1 MHANEDEKCQN
12 AHPLPP
18 SEANGYPFFSW
29 AGLRIVEAIEGSSTI
44 ELDVQHHHR
53 GGGGTEAVNGGII
66 AYMFDGILGT
76 AVRSIWTDDVVGQ
89 VTITLNIQYQ
99 RMIAAKH
106 RIVGHG
112 RVVRAGSSMVFVE
125 GEILDE
131 SEQVAAECTGIYR
144 IFRQREGSKME

>member
-1 MHANEDEKCQN
+1 MHHEGDQHKNS
-12 AHPLPP
+12 HPLPP

-29 AGLRIVEAIEGSSTI
+29 AGLRIIEAKDGHSTL

-53 GGGGTEAVNGGII
+53 GGGGTDAVNGGIV
-66 AYMFDGILGT
+66 AYMFDGLLGT
-76 AVRSIWTDDVVGQ
+76 AVRSIWTDDIVGQ

-112 RVVRAGSSMVFVE
+112 RVVRAGSSIVFVE
-125 GEILDE
+125 GEVLDE
-131 SEQVAAECTGIYR
+131 SGQVAAECTGIYR
-144 IFRQREGSKME
+144 IFRKKEGAKLE